1 MRGARAD
8 IVCLLSASLRPGRME
23 TVAAAPAPAQHSLNA
38 IPAIGIVRLD
48 ESPDDTV
55 PVGERWP

>member
-1 MRGARAD
+1 
-8 IVCLLSASLRPGRME
+8 ME

-48 ESPDDTV
+48 GSPDDTV